1 MIVCSMAVKN
11 APGILIEA
19 AMNLQIVLSSID
31 ILTIIILVMG
41 CLSIYSVAVVH
52 HSVVS
57 DSL

>member
-11 APGILIEA
+11 APGILIET
-19 AMNLQIVLSSID
+19 AMNLHIVLSSID

-41 CLSIYSVAVVH
+41 CLSIYFVAVVH
-52 HSVVS
+52 HSVLS

>member
-11 APGILIEA
+11 APGILIET
-19 AMNLQIVLSSID
+19 AMNLHIVLSSID

-41 CLSIYSVAVVH
+41 RLSIYFVAAVH
-52 HSVVS
+52 HSVLS